1 MKSGGKKIR
10 IISARITYK
19 GEYHFFLY
27 DGEML
32 KDVTEEWM
40 DFFSSLSSDKEKD
53 CEKLFIRRWKR
64 KHGNILK

>member
-1 MKSGGKKIR
+1 MKKIKLLT
-10 IISARITYK
+10 ARLTYK

-40 DFFSSLSSDKEKD
+40 WFFSELSSDQERD

-64 KHGNILK
+64 KHGKELK